1 MLVKRKFRLLV
12 MDMLTLRAVRL
23 DSISVTLL
31 AKSSKKNIRDGGHLR
46 NLSNFSKIKDA
57 EIKCN

>member
-1 MLVKRKFRLLV
+1 MIYIFLL
-12 MDMLTLRAVRL
+12 
-23 DSISVTLL
+23 SIISVTLL
-31 AKSSKKNIRDGGHLR
+31 ARDCSKEEYVIGGHLR